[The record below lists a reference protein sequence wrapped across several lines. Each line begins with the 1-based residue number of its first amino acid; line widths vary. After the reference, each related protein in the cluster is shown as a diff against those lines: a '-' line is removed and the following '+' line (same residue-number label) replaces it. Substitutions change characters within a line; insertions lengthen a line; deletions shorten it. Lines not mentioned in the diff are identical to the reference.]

1 MSRRRLEPLREK
13 IAGFTLIEVLIALAV
28 SAVALAA
35 IGGLMA
41 ANIRGT
47 HKVNQHLGLVQA
59 LWALESE
66 LENRATLVP
75 GVRSGERE
83 GVFWSIEVVPYLAG
97 GTKEGRPPRF
107 LPQLVRIRLRSVSG
121 DVLETETIRLT
132 KPRPR

>member
-1 MSRRRLEPLREK
+1 LSRRRPETAREQ

-28 SAVALAA
+28 TAIALAA

-47 HKVNQHLGLVQA
+47 NKVNQHLGLVQA
-59 LWALESE
+59 LWAIESE

-83 GVFWSIEVVPYLAG
+83 GVFWSIEIVPYLVG
-97 GTKEGRPPRF
+97 RDDQGRPPPF
-107 LPQLVRIRLRSVSG
+107 LPQLVHIRLRSISG

-132 KPRPR
+132 KPRAQ

>member
-1 MSRRRLEPLREK
+1 LRK
-13 IAGFTLIEVLIALAV
+13 QIAGFTLIEVLVALAV
-28 SAVALAA
+28 TAVALAA
-35 IGGLMA
+35 IGGLMS

-59 LWALESE
+59 LWAIESE

-83 GVFWSIEVVPYLAG
+83 GVFWSIEVAPYLSGRADQ
-97 GTKEGRPPRF
+97 GRPPRF

-121 DVLETETIRLT
+121 DMLETETIRLT